1 MLKRGAMKKI
11 LSLVALLGT
20 VAGSASAAPYYLS
33 QPVGGALTPY
43 DWQPVYSIEGVYN
56 FVDGDFLPDTYGA
69 RLNFSLYNNA
79 VSTVRHQFSI
89 SVGYEYGSDKFG
101 EGADRFKV
109 DLNRIPLTLGY
120 DANIVLTDHVMLDL
134 GAKAGYAWGEIKDE
148 SYDRNL
154 ILQQSSD
161 TVGGFTF
168 SLGAG
173 VKIQCSDS
181 IYVKV
186 GYEFSRTFYGK
197 VIEDDYN
204 ANYGQHS
211 IVIGVGALF

>member
-89 SVGYEYGSDKFG
+89 SAGYEYGSDTFTG
-101 EGADRFKV
+101 NFANHNLDFKTE
-109 DLNRIPLTLGY
+109 LSRIPLTLGY

-134 GAKAGYAWGEIKDE
+134 GAKAGYAWGEIEGKAVDLG
-148 SYDRNL
+148 SA
-154 ILQQSSD
+154 SD
-161 TVGGFTF
+161 SVGGFTF
-168 SLGAG
+168 ALDAG
-173 VKIQCSDS
+173 IKIQCSES

-197 VIEDDYN
+197 VIEDRFN